1 MNEYKRLERK
11 LCLVI
16 LVGVVGL
23 VIGMGIYIA
32 GVIGMVIEPALLS
45 DILNK
50 IDLGVRL

>member
-11 LCLVI
+11 LCLALI
-16 LVGVVGL
+16 VGVIAL
-23 VIGMGIYIA
+23 VVGMGIYIV